1 MSGIE
6 KHILEKYSTFK
17 LHCGQIVKGYYTAL
31 WKKQLDIHKD
41 GKLRTYVT
49 FKCNYGFENY
59 LSIIR
64 HFEQRKCIT
73 RLRISAHKLQIESG
87 RYQGTLRQNRIC
99 LRCTSGEVEDEVHF
113 LFKCDTHLLKREEMM
128 QNILKSC
135 PNFQNL
141 NIDNKLIWIMNNED
155 PNVLFAFYKYIE
167 DT

>member
-1 MSGIE
+1 M
-6 KHILEKYSTFK
+6 
-17 LHCGQIVKGYYTAL
+17 
-31 WKKQLDIHKD
+31 
-41 GKLRTYVT
+41 
-49 FKCNYGFENY
+49 
-59 LSIIR
+59 R

-87 RYQGTLRQNRIC
+87 RYQGTLRQNQIC

-113 LFKCDTHLLKREEMM
+113 LFKCDTHLLKREELM